1 MNRYNK
7 ITKIIFCIILITITL
22 LFATACNSK
31 KDKWFA
37 DGIKTTELKQVETV
51 NNREDLT
58 NLMDYSAFYSRRVKA
73 KISESYKQKLKA
85 DFDLETRWAAQYAD
99 LAHNA
104 ERVLVYDENLDQG
117 DIEVHSQMPIRYG
130 FKTGNNG
137 DVQKIYTLDYFK
149 LTRLKKDKVKYQ
161 DLRLYKSNKGFIKVE
176 NSEQLFYATL
186 NGYFPVWDKSNKVI
200 KTIME
205 KCLEVLSV
213 QHSKSEFER
222 IRRTYLHMINEAN
235 YDFDTQKKKTK
246 NDYREYAAYYLE
258 GFFFH
263 KQAVCDGLTKAYSLL
278 LSLDGF
284 EIYHVADVI
293 KGVGGH
299 AYNYVKVE
307 GEYYLSSITNSIQTT
322 RGERIR
328 DYRYFLTDYKAND
341 FDGYK
346 FQSEEFPQIKE
357 KLLKTKPINYHEK
370 FSDIKLSLVTKKIKT
385 EKISDIKMIIEYA
398 KKMARV
404 KKIKIE
410 IPFQTTREVREQIA
424 KKEDVEIL
432 CTGCENWACFV

>member
-1 MNRYNK
+1 M
-7 ITKIIFCIILITITL
+7 LISITL
-22 LFATACNSK
+22 LLATACNSK
-31 KDKWFA
+31 NDKWFA

-161 DLRLYKSNKGFIKVE
+161 DLRLHNSNKGFIKVE

-235 YDFDTQKKKTK
+235 YDFDTQ
-246 NDYREYAAYYLE
+246 
-258 GFFFH
+258 
-263 KQAVCDGLTKAYSLL
+263 
-278 LSLDGF
+278 
-284 EIYHVADVI
+284 
-293 KGVGGH
+293 
-299 AYNYVKVE
+299 
-307 GEYYLSSITNSIQTT
+307 TT
-322 RGERIR
+322 
-328 DYRYFLTDYKAND
+328 
-341 FDGYK
+341 
-346 FQSEEFPQIKE
+346 
-357 KLLKTKPINYHEK
+357 
-370 FSDIKLSLVTKKIKT
+370 
-385 EKISDIKMIIEYA
+385 
-398 KKMARV
+398 
-404 KKIKIE
+404 
-410 IPFQTTREVREQIA
+410 
-424 KKEDVEIL
+424 
-432 CTGCENWACFV
+432 